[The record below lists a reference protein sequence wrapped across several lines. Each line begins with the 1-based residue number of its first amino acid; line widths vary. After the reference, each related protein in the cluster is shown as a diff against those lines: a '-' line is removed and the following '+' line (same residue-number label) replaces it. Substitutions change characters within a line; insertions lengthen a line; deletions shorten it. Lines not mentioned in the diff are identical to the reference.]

1 LEQGKNMSD
10 VESNNPDA
18 GFDASV
24 ESIEALLGPDDGNQ
38 APENKRKQ
46 VAEQASDEPAD
57 DAEESASD
65 ESEQDE
71 HEGTDEGDEAGDQ
84 ATDTLEEVEYE
95 GKKFKIPAELK
106 PALLRQQ
113 DYTRKTQEV
122 AEQRKAV
129 EAQHYEALAI
139 RQQYAHGL
147 QIVQNTLQQQQPE
160 APTPQLWEEDPIEAA
175 RMESRYRAHAE
186 RVRAVAAEQQRVHAE
201 AEQRHLAEREHRIRH
216 ASQWLESQIPTWK
229 DEGKR
234 TAEQKELAQ
243 YLKSH
248 GYTSEEVAAAEDPR
262 AVLLTRKAWQWDQMQ
277 KAKKTAT
284 PTAPAVMKPGTAPT
298 RQPDSGRARVFDRA
312 RKSGRLEDA
321 AAALSF
327 LD

>member
-10 VESNNPDA
+10 VESNNPDTGIDAA
-18 GFDASV
+18 GDKLA
-24 ESIEALLGPDDGNQ
+24 ALYGSDNDNQ
-38 APENKRKQ
+38 APEENRKQ
-46 VAEQASDEPAD
+46 VTEQASDERAD
-57 DAEESASD
+57 DAEESAS

-71 HEGTDEGDEAGDQ
+71 HEGTEETGEAENQ
-84 ATDTLEEVEYE
+84 EADTLEEVEFD
-95 GKKFKIPAELK
+95 GKKAKIPAWLK

-122 AEQRKAV
+122 AEQRKAA

-186 RVRAVAAEQQRVHAE
+186 RVRAVAAEQHRVNAE

-216 ASQWLESQIPTWK
+216 ASQWLETQIPTWK

-277 KAKKTAT
+277 KAKKSAT